1 MSDFILVLL
10 AIFIVFGVFRR
21 YLFFLVMNAF
31 SKKLFNDINRM
42 QQGQQQQQQQHKA
55 PGYDNGKV
63 YVKDVGKKNTGKISD
78 DEGEYVDYEEV
89 K

>member
-1 MSDFILVLL
+1 MSDFILVIL

-21 YLFFLVMNAF
+21 YLFFLVMNAV
-31 SKKLFNDINRM
+31 SKKLFNDMNRM
-42 QQGQQQQQQQHKA
+42 QQGRQQYKA
-55 PGYDNGKV
+55 PGYKEGKIHV
-63 YVKDVGKKNTGKISD
+63 TDTGKKGTGKISD

>member
-1 MSDFILVLL
+1 MSDFILVIL

-21 YLFFLVMNAF
+21 YLFFLVMNAV
-31 SKKLFNDINRM
+31 SKKLFNDMNRM
-42 QQGQQQQQQQHKA
+42 QQGRQQHKA
-55 PGYDNGKV
+55 PGYQEGKIHV
-63 YVKDVGKKNTGKISD
+63 TDTGKKSTGKISD